1 MCRGTPEH
9 PLPACPGG
17 ASPALATRPPA
28 LPDPLPTRT
37 AASLSRAAR
46 VPRAGPGWA
55 VPGRAARSHPA
66 PGLLPPLTRGQL
78 HPRTDLVDGGC
89 VTEEEE
95 DEADDAG
102 DDEHHRE
109 PDEEGCSFE
118 SSRGQTGEVREAAPA
133 GEFPAEAVADAVVE
147 EPEVAR
153 LRSVHAVPDPVR
165 LDEAHHVDD
174 GKADGEDGPEHADGP
189 RVPHVVGVVDL
200 SRLLSRE
207 HPRCYRS

>member
-1 MCRGTPEH
+1 MCGGTAEH
-9 PLPACPGG
+9 PVPACPGR
-17 ASPALATRPPA
+17 APPELAPRPSSHPG
-28 LPDPLPTRT
+28 RRRRRKFVQ
-37 AASLSRAAR
+37 SRPCPPGCAGQGG
-46 VPRAGPGWA
+46 AGP
-55 VPGRAARSHPA
+55 PA
-66 PGLLPPLTRGQL
+66 PGPLPPLTRGQL
-78 HPRTDLVDGGC
+78 HPGTDLVDGGC
-89 VTEEEE
+89 VAEEEE

-109 PDEEGCSFE
+109 PDEEGRSFE
-118 SSRGQTGEVREAAPA
+118 GSRGQAGEVREAAPA

-153 LRSVHAVPDPVR
+153 LRGVHAVPDPVR

-200 SRLLSRE
+200 GRLLSWE